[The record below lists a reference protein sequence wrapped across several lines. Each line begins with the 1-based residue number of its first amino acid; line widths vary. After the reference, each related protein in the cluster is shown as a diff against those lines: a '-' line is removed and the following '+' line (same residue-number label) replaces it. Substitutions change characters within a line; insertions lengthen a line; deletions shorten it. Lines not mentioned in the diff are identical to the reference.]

1 MKLQSYSS
9 CLLLNQNGST
19 ALIAAA
25 IVGHES
31 VATLL
36 LDFMADAELT
46 NNVRHSS
53 IHYAGKRE

>member
-36 LDFMADAELT
+36 LDAKADVNHAD
-46 NNVRHSS
+46 NVRHSS